1 MKKEFKRLNLR
12 KCGYYSIVAQRSC
25 LSQAVLIQMR
35 YGLVRLHFQND
46 VKNVIFSKKE
56 CD

>member
-46 VKNVIFSKKE
+46 VKKN
-56 CD
+56 DLH